1 MALTGPDH
9 RRLLDKLTREVGRI
23 EGQAIE
29 HPPREARR
37 LGDQPPVRAL
47 REVAEH
53 AVAMRPRFETMALG
67 HGLVVHRF
75 AVGALTTLRHL
86 VIDRVVD
93 PERSYRSVLLELR
106 HGIEV
111 VRLLREATRREELV
125 GLIRWCDDW
134 LTARRT
140 LVARAEAQLAWFA
153 EVDEDARPQPIPHEV
168 PRRGRATLEDDEEDP
183 SSPGMRDWT

>member
-1 MALTGPDH
+1 MALSGPEH
-9 RRLLDKLTREVGRI
+9 RRLLDKLTREVGRV

-29 HPPREARR
+29 HPAREARR
-37 LGDQPPVRAL
+37 LGEQAPVHAL
-47 REVAEH
+47 REVADH
-53 AVAMRPRFETMALG
+53 ALAMRSRFETMALG

-75 AVGALTTLRHL
+75 AIGALTTLRHL

-106 HGIEV
+106 HGVEV

-134 LTARRT
+134 LIARRT

-153 EVDEDARPQPIPHEV
+153 DADEDARPQPIPHEDA
-168 PRRGRATLEDDEEDP
+168 RYGRATIDDDEEDP
-183 SSPGMRDWT
+183 SSPGVRDWT